1 MAKPLEDK
9 PLKPTVLD
17 RLVGL
22 VGTPTS
28 SGYSSGQSF
37 AQLRQSV
44 KRDLENLLNTRWRCS
59 SWPPNQ
65 DELENSLVNYGI
77 PDFTGA
83 NMGSTSDREDFRA
96 IIERAIKFN
105 EPRFVSVKVVLIEND
120 DKADRTLRFRIDAE
134 IHAVPNP
141 EPIVFDTSMEP
152 ATHRFRITKTER

>member
-9 PLKPTVLD
+9 PLRPTVLD
-17 RLVGL
+17 RLIGNL
-22 VGTPTS
+22 GTPS
-28 SGYSSGQSF
+28 ASGLTSGQSM

-44 KRDLENLLNTRWRCS
+44 RRDLEDLLNTRWRCS

-83 NMGSTSDREDFRA
+83 NMGSQADREKFRM
-96 IIERAIKFN
+96 IIERAIKTF
-105 EPRFVSVKVVLIEND
+105 EPRFVSVKVTLIDNE

-134 IHAVPNP
+134 VHAVPEP
-141 EPIVFDTSMEP
+141 EPVVFDTALEP
-152 ATHRFRITKTER
+152 ISHRFRITKTDR